1 MIYLDNAATSW
12 PKAPGVAE
20 AMSRFLLEEAGNP
33 GRSGHRLART
43 AAERVESARRALA
56 RLLGVSPP
64 ERIVFTLNATDGLNL
79 ALKGLLRPGDHV
91 ITSSV
96 EHNSV
101 TRPLRALAEQGVQ
114 VTKVPCF
121 GDGTVDVD
129 ALARAFRPNTRL
141 VVLTHASNVAGTLQ
155 PVAEVARL
163 AHAAGALFLVDGAQT
178 VGAVPFRVA
187 DLGADLLAFS
197 GHKGLLGPTGTG
209 ALYVGPGVD
218 LRPTREGGTGT
229 SSELDVQPSDLPHR
243 LESGTPNTVGIA
255 GLGAALEYLEHRG
268 LEAIRAH
275 EVALVRAL
283 REGLREVPGLRLY
296 GPEDPARCAGAV
308 SFTLP
313 GLEPS
318 EVAAILDASFD
329 VAVRPGLHC
338 APDAHRTLGTFP
350 LGTVRLSVGPFN
362 TLDEVRQVVGYIAQ
376 IARSWG

>member
-12 PKAPGVAE
+12 PKAPGGVE

-43 AAERVESARRALA
+43 ALERVEATRRALA
-56 RLLGVSPP
+56 RLLGISPP
-64 ERIVFTLNATDGLNL
+64 ERIVFTLNATDALNM

-114 VTKVPCF
+114 VTKIPCF
-121 GDGTVDVD
+121 GDGVVDVE
-129 ALARAFRPNTRL
+129 ALARAFCPNTRL

-178 VGAVPFRVA
+178 VGAIPFRVA

-218 LRPTREGGTGT
+218 LRPVREGGTGT
-229 SSELDVQPSDLPHR
+229 SSELDVQPLDLPHR
-243 LESGTPNTVGIA
+243 LESGTPNTVGIV
-255 GLGAALEYLEHRG
+255 GLGAALEYLERRG
-268 LEAIRAH
+268 VEDIRAH
-275 EVALVRAL
+275 EVALMRVL
-283 REGLREVPGLRLY
+283 REELREVPGLRLY
-296 GPEDPARCAGAV
+296 GPEDPARCAGAL

-313 GLEPS
+313 GLEPA
-318 EVAAILDASFD
+318 EIGAILDAWFD

-350 LGTVRLSVGPFN
+350 SGTVRLSVGPFN
-362 TLDEVRQVVGYIAQ
+362 TADEVYQVVRYIAQ
-376 IARSWG
+376 IASSWA

>member
-20 AMSRFLLEEAGNP
+20 AMARFLQEEAGNP
-33 GRSGHRLART
+33 GRSGHRLAR
-43 AAERVESARRALA
+43 AAAHRVEAARRALA

-64 ERIVFTLNATDGLNL
+64 ERIVFTLNTTDALNL

-101 TRPLRALAEQGVQ
+101 TRPLRALADEGVQ

-121 GDGTVDVD
+121 GDGTVDVE
-129 ALARAFRPNTRL
+129 ALSRAFRPNSRL
-141 VVLTHASNVAGTLQ
+141 VVLTHASNVTGAIQ

-163 AHAAGALFLVDGAQT
+163 AHEAGAWFLVDGAQT
-178 VGAVPFRVA
+178 VGALPIRVA
-187 DLGADLLAFS
+187 DLGADLLAFP

-209 ALYVGPGVD
+209 GLYVGPGVE
-218 LRPTREGGTGT
+218 LRPSREGGTGT
-229 SSELDVQPSDLPHR
+229 ASEMETQPPDLPHR
-243 LESGTPNTVGIA
+243 LESGTPNTVGLA
-255 GLGAALEYLEHRG
+255 GLGAALEYVEARG
-268 LEAIRAH
+268 VEDIRQH
-275 EVALVRAL
+275 EMALVQAL

-296 GPEDPARCAGAV
+296 GPEEPEHSAGAV

-313 GLEPS
+313 GLEPA
-318 EVAAILDASFD
+318 EVAAILDATFD

-338 APDAHRTLGTFP
+338 SPDAHRTLGTFP

-362 TLDEVRQVVGYIAQ
+362 TLDEVHEAVACVAQ
-376 IARSWG
+376 IAHTAA

>member
-33 GRSGHRLART
+33 GRSGHHLART
-43 AAERVESARRALA
+43 AAERVESTRRGMA

-64 ERIVFTLNATDGLNL
+64 ERIVFTLNATDALNL
-79 ALKGLLRPGDHV
+79 ALKGVLSPGDHV
-91 ITSSV
+91 ITSRV

-129 ALARAFRPNTRL
+129 ALSQAFRPNTRL
-141 VVLTHASNVAGTLQ
+141 VVLTHASNVVGTLQ

-163 AHAAGALFLVDGAQT
+163 VHAAGALFLVDGAQT
-178 VGAVPFRVA
+178 VGSLPFQVA

-218 LRPTREGGTGT
+218 LRPAREGGTGT
-229 SSELDVQPSDLPHR
+229 SSELDVQPSDLPHH

-255 GLGAALEYLEHRG
+255 GLGAALEYLESRG
-268 LEAIRAH
+268 LEEIRAH
-275 EVALVRAL
+275 EVTLTRAL
-283 REGLREVPGLRLY
+283 REGLREVLGLRLY
-296 GPEDPARCAGAV
+296 GPEDPARSMGVV

-318 EVAAILDASFD
+318 EIAAILDASFD

-338 APDAHRTLGTFP
+338 APDAHRTLDTFP

-362 TLDEVRQVVGYIAQ
+362 TMDEVRQVVQYIAQ
-376 IARSWG
+376 IASSLG